1 MKSPS
6 QFGSPNILADGSVR
20 SDTSAFS
27 YSPPVSGSARFSLQ
41 RGYPSIVTTAELFRG
56 ASREGDTTA
65 MRSLAQVFSNNVSSV
80 VASLDSLP
88 EEVCTFPDYELAR
101 YGVTFTN
108 QVLYTG
114 SKRFNDKDAGIVV
127 EMMQM
132 AFSNLSY
139 FLEVA
144 GQVYAEH
151 ESLPTP
157 MHLGNEDAEACPGE
171 PSILPTQIPLQDVP
185 LSEAEGKPSIH
196 DNIVAASGEE
206 NGVAPAG
213 GSSETLVTP
222 QSVVSELPSV
232 SSETSTFIEPASY
245 SDALPTA
252 PPSKHLHSR
261 PGIIQRALRIR
272 PSFASFLSS
281 ARNKSTTTLVGST
294 SGSEEG
300 DDQKK
305 KDVLEDYLRRHKAL
319 PDIPY
324 DLRQS
329 AVYFLPDPLH
339 PEVDVDMPRLSGD
352 TIEVRLSPQ
361 GEYKTASLTAL
372 IRLVTSKDFIKNPRT
387 AQLFFFGLGPFI
399 SPTEAIAKL
408 VERFHEEPPSGLN
421 AAQLR
426 VWTRE
431 ALTVRIRVAHFIA
444 LWLEQYWDP
453 QVCDASAISGLQQFV
468 LGDLLGSVP
477 DSLSSK
483 VVLLLEEAVN
493 GRADRKIWRTKLIER
508 LAQGVEAFE
517 PTGFEVSLLQTNDF
531 AFRLTQFDTT
541 PGREELARHL
551 TALFFD
557 LHTVVDPGSAVRCWF
572 YGHRGSEVHLMLQRI
587 VTQERSLYLWVAS
600 TVLASEDR
608 MARVSLIKFWIEV
621 ASHCLALQNFG
632 CASIIYGALNSPPIY
647 RLKETLLAVDRE
659 HKTQFAI
666 LGEHFSGFDNYG
678 KYRREIDNLKDRP
691 RSYIPI
697 LAPLIRDIEVIKA
710 AKPTIRLSPDTP
722 DSNNVLNLAAAGVVQ
737 HTVTVLE
744 NSRLPYKFGRTS
756 FIIDWLGEQISRY
769 PPEKEQAITAE
780 LDQLSTTREGK
791 RVGLEQVNGWTCM
804 SVNGSIVDIDNL
816 KTTEKKSSFFSRL
829 RKKV

>member
-1 MKSPS
+1 MKSADRT
-6 QFGSPNILADGSVR
+6 GSPNTLANESVR
-20 SDTSAFS
+20 SDASAFS
-27 YSPPVSGSARFSLQ
+27 YSPPVPGSARFSLQ
-41 RGYPSIVTTAELFRG
+41 RGYPSIITTVELFRG
-56 ASREGDTTA
+56 ASHVGDTTA
-65 MRSLAQVFSNNVSSV
+65 MRSLAQVFSNNLSSV

-88 EEVCTFPDYELAR
+88 EEVRTFPDYELAR

-114 SKRFNDKDAGIVV
+114 SKSFNDKDAGIVV

-151 ESLPTP
+151 QSSPTP
-157 MHLGNEDAEACPGE
+157 IYPAPDAPLPEDP
-171 PSILPTQIPLQDVP
+171 
-185 LSEAEGKPSIH
+185 PSIH
-196 DNIVAASGEE
+196 DDQVVKTTREE
-206 NGVAPAG
+206 NGVATAG
-213 GSSETLVTP
+213 GSSESLATP
-222 QSVVSELPSV
+222 QSVASELPSV
-232 SSETSTFIEPASY
+232 SSETSTFIEPAS
-245 SDALPTA
+245 SSEVLLTD
-252 PPSKHLHSR
+252 PPSKYLQSK

-294 SGSEEG
+294 SGSDEGG
-300 DDQKK
+300 DDLKK
-305 KDVLEDYLRRHKAL
+305 KDMMENYLRRHKAL

-387 AQLFFFGLGPFI
+387 AQLFFFGLGHFI
-399 SPTEAIAKL
+399 LPVEAIAKL
-408 VERFHEEPPSGLN
+408 VERFHEEPPGGLN

-431 ALTVRIRVAHFIA
+431 ALTVRIRIAHFVA
-444 LWLEQYWDP
+444 LWLEQYWDSR
-453 QVCDASAISGLQQFV
+453 VCDASVVAGLQQFV
-468 LGDLLGSVP
+468 LDDLLGSVP

-483 VVLLLEEAVN
+483 IILLLEEAVN
-493 GRADRKIWRTKLIER
+493 GRADRKTWRTKLIER
-508 LAQGVEAFE
+508 LSQGVETSE

-531 AFRLTQFDTT
+531 TFRLTQFDT
-541 PGREELARHL
+541 PSGKEELARHL

-557 LHTVVDPGSAVRCWF
+557 LHSVVDPGSAVRCWF
-572 YGHRGSEVHLMLQRI
+572 YGNRDCEAHPMLQRI
-587 VTQERSLYLWVAS
+587 VNQERSLYLWVAS
-600 TVLASEDR
+600 TVLAGEDKIG
-608 MARVSLIKFWIEV
+608 RVSLTQFWIEV
-621 ASHCLALQNFG
+621 ASRCLALQNFG

-647 RLKETLLAVDRE
+647 RLKETLLAVDLE

-666 LGEHFSGFDNYG
+666 LGDHFSGFDNYG
-678 KYRREIDNLKDRP
+678 KYRREIDNLKDRLQ
-691 RSYIPI
+691 SYIPI

-710 AKPTIRLSPDTP
+710 AKPIIRLSPDTP
-722 DSNNVLNLAAAGVVQ
+722 DSNVLNLAAAGVVQ

-744 NSRLPYKFGRTS
+744 NGRLPYKFGRTP
-756 FIIDWLGEQISRY
+756 FIIDWLGEQISQY
-769 PPEKEQAITAE
+769 PPEKEQAMIAE
-780 LDQLSTTREGK
+780 LDQLSATREGK

-804 SVNGSIVDIDNL
+804 SVNGSIVDIDSL

-829 RKKV
+829 RKKM